1 MNSKEIAIYCINK
14 RVTNSK
20 EIFLNAI
27 VFENVI
33 FWARESAKE
42 ILNTKNNKRFLISLI
57 DEIGGIV
64 DEYMNIRRLKMFNKK
79 FKKNNKYSN
88 EKIINFI
95 ICRWLN
101 IFII

>member
-1 MNSKEIAIYCINK
+1 MNSKEIAIYYINK

-64 DEYMNIRRLKMFNKK
+64 DEYMNIRKLKMFNKK
-79 FKKNNKYSN
+79 
-88 EKIINFI
+88 
-95 ICRWLN
+95 
-101 IFII
+101 